1 MGQKRISIVQG
12 EEPAKNWG
20 LVFERNRVDS
30 ETIRTIQLAPSDS
43 IADTRDALRL
53 EAQAASLLVVD
64 HCSVGA
70 DTHEAISEIRTQY
83 PSLPIVF
90 LAQCISASDCL
101 NILAHGASSVIC
113 IPESNRDLDDL
124 ILHVSSYWL
133 LANVQPADLE
143 KVSN

>member
-1 MGQKRISIVQG
+1 MQG
-12 EEPAKNWG
+12 AEPARNWG

-30 ETIRTIQLAPSDS
+30 ETISTIQHAPSDS
-43 IADTRDALRL
+43 ITDTRDALRV
-53 EAQAASLLVVD
+53 EAQVASLFVVD

-70 DTHEAISEIRTQY
+70 DTLEILSEIRTQY